1 MRHRAP
7 LKGGKSRQIVAKG
20 TEYQRT
26 SAAVVG
32 EQRVIDVHQE
42 DYRMDPYHS
51 ELGNDACGPE
61 PKLTGK
67 PPKEFPSLAD
77 LIA

>member
-26 SAAVVG
+26 SAAVVV

-61 PKLTGK
+61 LGLTGR
-67 PPKEFPSLAD
+67 PLKEFPALAN